1 VIILKTWILISLKKK
16 RMLITTKYI
25 PESLDA
31 GSEELNELP
40 GIKIKEKRPKAAL
53 RKEETLYSRVMF

>member
-1 VIILKTWILISLKKK
+1 
-16 RMLITTKYI
+16 MLITTKYI